1 MIRVHEIKI
10 KAERSLKEIDFK
22 SLAEK
27 RLNLPRGSVTVCNVA
42 KESVDAREKPAV
54 YRVFSLDIETDLP
67 DEFIIDAAK
76 RQHYKYTAAKTEIYR
91 PETEGAAFKKRPVI
105 AGFGPCGMFAGLV
118 LAMAGAKPIILERGS
133 SMEERIAKVEAFW
146 EGKGLDPDTNVQF
159 GEGGAGTF
167 SDGKLTSGIK
177 NPAKSF
183 VLKTFVDA
191 GADPVIMYMQ
201 RPHIGTDVIRKAV
214 VNIRKEIERLGGEV
228 RFNTKWSS
236 GLIDTDCTI
245 LALGHSARDTFRELY
260 ESGYLLEQKPF
271 SIGIRIEHPQELID
285 LAQYGARHEELG
297 IGPAD
302 YKINCRIGD
311 RGVYSFCMCPGGVV
325 IDSSSEDGAC
335 VCNGMSYSARDGK
348 FANSALLCD
357 VKTSD
362 FGSDDALAGVEFQK
376 KYEELAYRNGGGKL
390 PRGQA
395 AFDSLPSFAE
405 DAIKKAIPVFAK
417 KIAGF
422 DRPSE
427 IYGIESRSSSPVRIK
442 RDASGVALA
451 SDGSLIAG
459 IYPGGEGAGYAGGIM
474 SAACDGI
481 RLAELAIK
489 NSRL

>member
-118 LAMAGAKPIILERGS
+118 LAMAGAKPVILERGS
-133 SMEERIAKVEAFW
+133 SMDERIAKVEAFW

-191 GADPVIMYMQ
+191 GADPAIMYMQ

-228 RFNTKWSS
+228 RFNTKWSP

-260 ESGYLLEQKPF
+260 ESGYMLEQKPF

-297 IGPAD
+297 IGP
-302 YKINCRIGD
+302 
-311 RGVYSFCMCPGGVV
+311 
-325 IDSSSEDGAC
+325 
-335 VCNGMSYSARDGK
+335 
-348 FANSALLCD
+348 
-357 VKTSD
+357 
-362 FGSDDALAGVEFQK
+362 
-376 KYEELAYRNGGGKL
+376 
-390 PRGQA
+390 
-395 AFDSLPSFAE
+395 
-405 DAIKKAIPVFAK
+405 
-417 KIAGF
+417 
-422 DRPSE
+422 
-427 IYGIESRSSSPVRIK
+427 
-442 RDASGVALA
+442 
-451 SDGSLIAG
+451 
-459 IYPGGEGAGYAGGIM
+459 
-474 SAACDGI
+474 
-481 RLAELAIK
+481 
-489 NSRL
+489 

>member
-10 KAERSLKEIDFK
+10 RADRNHREIDFR

-27 RLNLPRGSVTVCNVA
+27 RLNLPEGSVTVCIVA
-42 KESVDAREKPAV
+42 KESVDAREKPV
-54 YRVFSLDIETDLP
+54 IYRVFSLDIESDLP
-67 DEFIIDAAK
+67 EEYIIDAAR
-76 RQHYKYTAAKTEIYR
+76 RQHCKYSSAKTEIYR
-91 PETEGAAFKKRPVI
+91 PAVEGAAFKKRPVI

-118 LAMAGAKPIILERGS
+118 LAMAGAKPIILERGAC
-133 SMEERIAKVEAFW
+133 MDERIALVEDFW
-146 EGKGLDPDTNVQF
+146 AGKGLDCNTNVQF

-191 GADPVIMYMQ
+191 GADPAIMYMQ

-228 RFNTKWSS
+228 RFNTKWHP
-236 GLIDTDCTI
+236 GVADTDCTI
-245 LALGHSARDTFRELY
+245 LALGHSARDTFKELY
-260 ESGYLLEQKPF
+260 DSGFMLVQKPF
-271 SIGIRIEHPQELID
+271 SIGIRIEHTQELID
-285 LAQYGARHEELG
+285 MAQYGARHEDLG
-297 IGPAD
+297 LGPAD
-302 YKINCRIGD
+302 YKINCRIDG

-325 IDSSSEDGAC
+325 IDSSSEEGAC
-335 VCNGMSYSARDGK
+335 VCNGMSYSARDGE

-362 FGSDDALAGVEFQK
+362 FGSDDVLAGVEFQK
-376 KYEELAYRNGGGKL
+376 KYEELAYKNGGGRL

-395 AFDSLPSFAE
+395 AFDSLPAFAE

-417 KIAGF
+417 KIEGF
-422 DRPSE
+422 DKPSE

-442 RDASGVALA
+442 RDASGIALA

-459 IYPGGEGAGYAGGIM
+459 VYPGGEGAGYAGGIM

-481 RLAELAIK
+481 RLAELAVR